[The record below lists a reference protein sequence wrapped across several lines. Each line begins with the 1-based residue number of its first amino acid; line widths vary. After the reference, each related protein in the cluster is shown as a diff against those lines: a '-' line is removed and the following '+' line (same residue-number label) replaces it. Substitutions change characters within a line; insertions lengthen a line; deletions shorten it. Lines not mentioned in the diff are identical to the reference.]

1 MVISPLRTFLENVLL
16 EAILSLTTAVLAPF
30 VCLASVALMPFL
42 DRKEQILVLGH
53 WTSYLALVGVVL
65 L

>member
-1 MVISPLRTFLENVLL
+1 MLL

-42 DRKEQILVLGH
+42 DRKEQILVLAH